1 MNKLLEFYNKEI
13 RLPGI
18 KNQIDR
24 TEKKVGYLESE
35 KYNSKYHPEYAS
47 KVSKLIELEDK
58 KTKLEKQLGIKIKC
72 KLRF

>member
-24 TEKKVGYLESE
+24 TEKKVDYLERD
-35 KYNSKYHPEYAS
+35 NSQYHPEYDS

-58 KTKLEKQLGIKIKC
+58 KTKLEKQLGIK
-72 KLRF
+72 